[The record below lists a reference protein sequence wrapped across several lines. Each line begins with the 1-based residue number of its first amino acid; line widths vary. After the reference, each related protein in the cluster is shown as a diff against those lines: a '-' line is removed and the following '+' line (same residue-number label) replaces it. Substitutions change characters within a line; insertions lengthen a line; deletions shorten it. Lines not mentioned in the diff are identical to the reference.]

1 VNNSNRI
8 LEVASRTIGIEA
20 EAVQSLQS
28 ALNQDFILA
37 VEHLFQS
44 PGRIVVTGIGKSA
57 IIGQKWVATFNS
69 TGTPSLFMHGADA
82 IHGDLGMIQ
91 PEDTLIVLSK
101 SGETPELLVLI
112 PLIKDFGN
120 VLIGVVA
127 NPDSYLARQSSFVIH
142 TPVDREA
149 EPNNLA
155 PTTSTTAQLVIG
167 DAIAT
172 SLLALR
178 NFTPEH
184 FARFH
189 PGGTLGKQL
198 YLRVKDL
205 MIRHEKP
212 AVSADATLQQVIVE
226 MTSKRVGATAVTDN
240 NGRLQGIITDGD
252 LRRMLSRS
260 QDLSGW
266 DAGTMMSR
274 APKTIAATALA
285 VDALALMRNN
295 SITQLIVIDVD
306 DYVGIIHLHDIL
318 QEGIL

>member
-266 DAGTMMSR
+266 DAGTMMTR

>member
-1 VNNSNRI
+1 MNNSNRI

-266 DAGTMMSR
+266 DAGTMMTR

>member
-1 VNNSNRI
+1 MNNSNRI

>member
-1 VNNSNRI
+1 MNNSNRI

-101 SGETPELLVLI
+101 SGETPELRVLI

-127 NPDSYLARQSSFVIH
+127 NPDSYLARQSSIVIH

-266 DAGTMMSR
+266 DAGTMMTR